1 MGTLLELSQ
10 ALHFALFLFLDPLLF
25 TSFGLFALYL
35 ITIVIRNLLIYLFL
49 GLASRDFLLFS
60 ILIGNPD
67 FFVHDLELL
76 PLGGKFLSIF
86 SFDLLNVGKK
96 LGFLHLGLVLLP
108 LAVDLTLRNLIDDD
122 LSAALPRLCSTL
134 FSGHLLL
141 DRLQSLDFHHHV

>member
-1 MGTLLELSQ
+1 MSTLLELSQ

-25 TSFGLFALYL
+25 TSFGLFTLYL
-35 ITIVIRNLLIYLFL
+35 ITVVIRNLLIYLFL

-86 SFDLLNVGKK
+86 SFDLFNVGKE
-96 LGFLHLGLVLLP
+96 LGFFQFGLVLL
-108 LAVDLTLRNLIDDD
+108 LLTVDLTLSYLID
-122 LSAALPRLCSTL
+122 
-134 FSGHLLL
+134 
-141 DRLQSLDFHHHV
+141 